1 MSYYKVTITLY
12 VQADSVVDADNIAR
26 DELSTRDMVKAVVE
40 KSTKKEAESFSPWLK
55 EVKHQWVKS

>member
-1 MSYYKVTITLY
+1 MSYYKVTVILY
-12 VQADSVVDADNIAR
+12 VQADSVVEADNTAR
-26 DELSTRDMVKAVVE
+26 DELSTKDMVNAVVE